1 MRCMR
6 AAEGQSTFKVN
17 GVTAAQAEAVALSE
31 AFAAAYVSSNTCHKC
46 VAVAEV
52 VVKSVSKLVLSVA
65 AKIETDILGVTDG
78 VPIGI
83 IEKTDVVAIA
93 EQEIIAFAQVLLDAT
108 LGSDCGAF
116 VSAEANT
123 GSDAF
128 PSGSRCIVETKAAD
142 GSLVQNA
149 VSQIINMVTAEACK
163 ATVKNE
169 YLVEAEVRTQPHM
182 HAMRI
187 GCAFGAGGVGD
198 DAVRSHR
205 RPLRSDDVVIETLDF
220 LAGARNSRGIC

>member
-1 MRCMR
+1 MRCTR

-31 AFAAAYVSSNTCHKC
+31 AFAEAYVSSNTCHKC

-52 VVKSVSKLVLSVA
+52 MVKSVSELVLSVA

-149 VSQIINMVTAEACK
+149 VSEIITTVTAEACK

-169 YLVEAEVRTQPHM
+169 YLVEAEVRTLP

-187 GCAFGAGGVGD
+187 GCAFGAGGVCD
-198 DAVRSHR
+198 DALRSHR
-205 RPLRSDDVVIETLDF
+205 RTLWLDDVLIDTLEV
-220 LAGARNSRGIC
+220 LAAARNSRGIC